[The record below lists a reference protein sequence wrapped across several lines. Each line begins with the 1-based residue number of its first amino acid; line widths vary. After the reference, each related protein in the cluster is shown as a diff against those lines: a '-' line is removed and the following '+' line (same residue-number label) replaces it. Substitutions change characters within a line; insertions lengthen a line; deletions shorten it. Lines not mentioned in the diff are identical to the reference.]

1 MAGITPQQYGDQAAA
16 SSSMMDAIQQSIV
29 TEYENVQSLAAKPGF
44 VANTGKT
51 ALQLQTEAQARLQTQ
66 QQMNKIAQATNF
78 DELAITL
85 GQDLA
90 AMASE
95 QRVLTQKIKEDSAV
109 SLFDDPLTA
118 LANAFTLP
126 WDQQAL
132 EGVTQKIDVTTKAMN
147 AVNNHVQQS
156 AVTAKT
162 IEQSVTQ
169 ASIDSVSEAAA
180 TEAAKQAV
188 DARIKALQTNAHG
201 VQAVMQMRGHELDAY
216 LKQRQVE
223 DADETRSMRRE
234 QHKQQRTVFDLQ
246 MQKYEDEKQGEARQ
260 MGLINQA
267 LAADGRNPID
277 SVRFKQMKATSQK
290 LLDALMDKGLQLEM
304 NGRMTH
310 GETIPERLAY
320 QNATAYQA
328 KTPQQQTVIDM
339 QTEAYKQSAEK
350 ATTKDKGVI
359 AASAEKLFVDSFR
372 AGQKNIKEGSPFA
385 APAYSVMAKTAI
397 GQDPLWIKYIAPSI
411 TEANAQSSVDP
422 QRVVAA
428 MSTAL
433 MNKEINI
440 NQASE
445 FISRIYKQS
454 VAINNEVNQ
463 YDKVTGGLS
472 QKEYGASIPLTGT
485 VGIEAALIGGR
496 SKLNLVDPVQ
506 VTNHLA
512 KQIQINL
519 RLRLNTAGDYPAG
532 AGYQQG
538 GGLYPPKLQSGVIT
552 GAK

>member
-1 MAGITPQQYGDQAAA
+1 MAGITPNQYGQQAADA
-16 SSSMMDAIQQSIV
+16 TTMMDAIQQSIV
-29 TEYENVQSLAAKPGF
+29 SEYENVQSLAAKPGF
-44 VANTGKT
+44 VGNTGKT
-51 ALQLQTEAQARLQTQ
+51 ALQIQTELQARLQTQ
-66 QQMNKIAQATNF
+66 QQMGRIAQATNF

-95 QRVLTQKIKEDSAV
+95 QRALTNKIKEDSAV

-118 LANAFTLP
+118 LGNAFTLP

-132 EGVTQKIDVTTKAMN
+132 EGITQKIDVTTKAMN

-169 ASIDSVSEAAA
+169 AGIDSVSAAVA
-180 TEAAKQAV
+180 TEAERQAV
-188 DARIKALQTNAHG
+188 SARIEALKTNAHG
-201 VQAVMQMRGHELDAY
+201 VQQVMQMRGHELDAY
-216 LKQRQVE
+216 LKQKQLE
-223 DADETRSMRRE
+223 DSDEARTFRRE
-234 QHKQQRTVFDLQ
+234 QHSQQKKVFDLQ
-246 MQKYEDEKQGEARQ
+246 MKKYEDEQQAETRQ
-260 MGLINQA
+260 MALINNA
-267 LAADGRNPID
+267 LVADGRNPID
-277 SVRFKQMKATSQK
+277 AVRFKQMRATSQK
-290 LLDALMDKGLQLEM
+290 LLDSLMDKGLQLEM
-304 NGRMTH
+304 NKKMTH

-320 QNATAYQA
+320 QNATAYA
-328 KTPQQQTVIDM
+328 PKTPQQEAVIDM
-339 QTEAYKQSAEK
+339 QKEAYKQTVEK
-350 ATTKDKGVI
+350 SVTKDKGVL
-359 AASAEKLFVDSFR
+359 ASEAEKLFVASFK

-385 APAYSVMAKTAI
+385 APAYSVLSQSAI
-397 GQDPLWIKYIAPSI
+397 GQDPLWVKYIAPSI

-428 MSTAL
+428 MTTAL
-433 MNKEINI
+433 MNREVTI

-454 VAINNEVNQ
+454 VAINNEVSQ
-463 YDKVTGGLS
+463 FEKVTGGLA
-472 QKEYGASIPLTGT
+472 QKEYGAAIPLTGT

-496 SKLNLVDPVQ
+496 SKINLIDPVQ

-519 RLRLNTAGDYPAG
+519 RLRPNTSGEYPAG

-538 GGLYPPKLQSGVIT
+538 GGMYPPKLQSGVVT